1 MQRPSYYLLK
11 LKYKINSLTLLFSLL
26 ALLVNGQIT
35 RKEFSAFS
43 GYHFASNNVWETGQS
58 LSGIPIGLEYSIGKT
73 GIGKEAYQKI
83 YGAQKAMLNFRVIKM
98 NNTDTFG
105 FCLAVL
111 PSINIPLFS
120 KGLHAL
126 SAKVSYGINFNTK
139 QFNEQTNFDNR
150 AISSPINFGFDLAAE
165 YEFQTA
171 RKRYYH
177 ISSGLYHVSNGSLHM
192 PNGGINIIYLKAGL
206 GLNQN
211 QEKPVEGSH
220 YKLENYKWR
229 YWNYGFAAY
238 KQMDYFSDMKEFWV
252 FGFNQ
257 HLNYRINHLYSVG
270 FGADLFYD
278 ATQSLTNEPGK
289 NVYEVKE
296 NEKYF
301 LALGLS
307 QRFDLGKL
315 FLPFGMYTYA
325 APLKEVK
332 EPFYIRFGLGYQ
344 FSKNWFIGSFFK
356 GTINSN
362 GQLKSDFMEWSIG
375 YSLPNSIF
383 GSSR

>member
-1 MQRPSYYLLK
+1 MK
-11 LKYKINSLTLLFSLL
+11 LNYKINTLTLLFSLL
-26 ALLVNGQIT
+26 VLLTKGQIT
-35 RKEFSAFS
+35 RKEFSALS
-43 GYHFASNNVWETGQS
+43 GYHFASNNVWETRQS
-58 LSGIPIGLEYSIGKT
+58 LNGIPIGFDYSIGKT
-73 GIGKEAYQKI
+73 GIGSNAYKKI

-105 FCLAVL
+105 YCLAVL
-111 PSINIPLFS
+111 PSVNIPLFTND
-120 KGLHAL
+120 KHTI
-126 SAKVSYGINFNTK
+126 SAKVAYGINFNTK
-139 QFNEQTNFDNR
+139 LFREETNFDNR

-165 YEFQTA
+165 YEYQTA
-171 RKRYYH
+171 SKRYYH
-177 ISSGLYHVSNGSLHM
+177 LSTGLYHVSNGSLHM
-192 PNGGINIIYLKAGL
+192 PNGGINIIYLKAGI
-206 GLNQN
+206 GLNQTP
-211 QEKPVEGSH
+211 EKAIETSH
-220 YKLENYKWR
+220 YKLETQKWR

-257 HLNYRINHLYSVG
+257 HLNYRINHLYSIG
-270 FGADLFYD
+270 LGADVFYD
-278 ATQSLTNEPGK
+278 ATQSLIIEPGK
-289 NVYEVKE
+289 NVYEVME

-315 FLPFGMYTYA
+315 FLPFGIYTYA

-332 EPFYIRFGLGYQ
+332 ERIYIRFGLGYQ

-356 GTINSN
+356 GTINAN

-375 YSLPNSIF
+375 YSLPNAIF
-383 GSSR
+383 GNNR

>member
-1 MQRPSYYLLK
+1 M
-11 LKYKINSLTLLFSLL
+11 LTLLLGSL
-26 ALLVNGQIT
+26 AVLVSGQVT
-35 RKEFSAFS
+35 RKEFSFLS
-43 GYHFASNNVWETGQS
+43 GYHFASNNVWDTGLP
-58 LSGIPIGLEYSIGKT
+58 LSGIPFGIDFSIGKT
-73 GIGKEAYQKI
+73 GIGTKAYQKI
-83 YGAQKAMLNFRVIKM
+83 YGTQKAMLNFRAIKI

-105 FCLAVL
+105 YCLAVL
-111 PSINIPLFS
+111 PSINIPLFTTG
-120 KGLHAL
+120 KHVLT
-126 SAKVSYGINFNTK
+126 AKVAYGINFNTK
-139 QFNEQTNFDNR
+139 IFKEETNFDNR

-165 YEFQTA
+165 YEYQSSG
-171 RKRYYH
+171 KRYYH
-177 ISSGLYHVSNGSLHM
+177 FSTGLYHVSNGSLIM
-192 PNGGINIIYLKAGL
+192 PNGGINILYFKAGL
-206 GLNQN
+206 GLNQAH
-211 QEKPVEGSH
+211 EKPLEESH
-220 YKLENYKWR
+220 YKLETQKWR

-257 HLNYRINHLYSVG
+257 HLNYRVNHLYSIG
-270 FGADLFYD
+270 LGADVFYD

-289 NVYEVKE
+289 NVFEVNE

-315 FLPFGMYTYA
+315 FLPFGIYTYA

-332 EPFYIRFGLGYQ
+332 EPIYIRFGLGYH

-356 GTINSN
+356 GTINTN

-375 YSLPNSIF
+375 YSLPSSIF
-383 GSSR
+383 VNNR